1 MKLIIEDDEGR
12 KSVVQFGGDEL
23 TIGRQQGNTVQ
34 LPERNVS
41 RRHARLLRED
51 GILLIED
58 LGSYN
63 GVHVNGDRITG
74 RAKIKEGDLIEI
86 GDYDLGIEGKVEAV
100 ASPPQVQHAPARMRP
115 VTMPPQAVARPAPAP
130 ELPKMVQP
138 PPAASGSAGAT
149 AIIRLSDL
157 SKAGATDVEVRD
169 LEKAEMPRLVGLSG
183 TIKGKEF
190 YLMRT
195 DVKVGRS
202 EDNDLAIDH
211 QSMSRQHA
219 RFACDGAEWKVIDN
233 NSANGVHVNGE
244 PYAISAVRPGDTI
257 ELGHLKFRFCGPG
270 EKFGVASETKEEPRT
285 GLRPTTAEL
294 IAGARADAPPRP
306 PPKKKKLPVKAIA
319 GAAVLIAGAGAFLL
333 LRNRG
338 PSAAVREALLQGDT
352 AFKHHE
358 YLRAME
364 FYEEAAT
371 NGETSANMRKAADEA
386 KAQEISQQLDRAIGA
401 NEFDRA
407 RVVLE
412 KCANDSDYWCRKA
425 QERSDAVRQGYARTH
440 LAKARGARPETCRD
454 EAQLVLQY
462 DPGNSDAQAVLAHC
476 SPALVAVAVQREREP
491 AKPRGASQKDRD
503 ARAKELIA
511 EANALSTS
519 KDYAGAIAKYQA
531 ALEQKPSGQ
540 YAGLAYRGLG
550 TAAAYQSD
558 TKSAAKWFKLY
569 LPYAPDEA
577 TKAQVSQLIQRFGG

>member
-1 MKLIIEDDEGR
+1 MRLIIEDDEGR
-12 KSVVQFGGDEL
+12 KSVVQFGGDEI
-23 TIGRQQGNTVQ
+23 TIGRQQGNTVL

-51 GILLIED
+51 GILVIED

-86 GDYDLGIEGKVEAV
+86 GDYDLGVEGKIEAV
-100 ASPPQVQHAPARMRP
+100 SSPPQVQHAPARTRP
-115 VTMPPQAVARPAPAP
+115 VTMPPQAAPRPAPQP
-130 ELPKMVQP
+130 EPPKMA
-138 PPAASGSAGAT
+138 PPAPGSGGAT

-157 SKAGATDVEVRD
+157 GKAGATDVEVRD
-169 LEKAEMPRLVGLSG
+169 LEKAEMPRLVGLAG

-202 EDNDLAIDH
+202 EENDIAIDH

-219 RFACDGAEWKVIDN
+219 RFAFDGGEWKVIDN
-233 NSANGVHVNGE
+233 KSANGVHVNGE

-257 ELGHLKFRFCGPG
+257 ELGHLKFRFCAPG
-270 EKFGVASETKEEPRT
+270 EKFSVPSDAKEEPRT

-294 IAGARADAPPRP
+294 IAGARAEAPPRAA
-306 PPKKKKLPVKAIA
+306 PKKKNKLPVAAIA
-319 GAAVLIAGAGAFLL
+319 GAAVVVAGAGAFLL
-333 LRNRG
+333 LRSRG
-338 PSAAVREALLQGDT
+338 PSAAVREALLQGDN
-352 AFKHHE
+352 AFKRHD

-371 NGETSANMRKAADEA
+371 NGETSPNMRKAADEA
-386 KAQEISQQLDRAIGA
+386 KGQEISQQLDRAIA
-401 NEFDRA
+401 SNEFDRA
-407 RVVLE
+407 RIVLE
-412 KCANDSDYWCRKA
+412 KCANDSTYWCRKA
-425 QERSDAVRQGYARTH
+425 QERSDAVRQGYARAH
-440 LAKARGARPETCRD
+440 LAKARAARPETCR
-454 EAQLVLQY
+454 EETQQVLQF
-462 DPGNSDAQAVLAHC
+462 DPGNSEAQAVAAQC
-476 SPALVAVAVQREREP
+476 SPTPTAVAVQREREP

-503 ARAKELIA
+503 VKAKELIA

-519 KDYAGAIAKYQA
+519 KDYAGAIARYQA
-531 ALEQKPSGQ
+531 ALELKPSGQ

-558 TKSAAKWFKLY
+558 TKAAVRWFKLY
-569 LPYAPDEA
+569 LPYAPDDA
-577 TKAQVSQLIQRFGG
+577 TKVQVSQLIQRFGG